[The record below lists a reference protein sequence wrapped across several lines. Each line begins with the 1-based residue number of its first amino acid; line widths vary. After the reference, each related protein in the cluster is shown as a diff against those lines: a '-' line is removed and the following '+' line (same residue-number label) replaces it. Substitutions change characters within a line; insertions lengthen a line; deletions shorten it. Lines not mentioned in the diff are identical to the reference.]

1 MAEPKAGESKVPA
14 SADGVTERNPSIPAS
29 EEGTG
34 IVPGDEGEGGGDTRL
49 PASEADGV
57 GEDGGQIEEGSE
69 APAVSWPGRGG
80 PGTIPP
86 PG

>member
-1 MAEPKAGESKVPA
+1 MDDRGQKNDTPA

-34 IVPGDEGEGGGDTRL
+34 IVPEDEGGSDSDTHL
-49 PASEADGV
+49 PASE
-57 GEDGGQIEEGSE
+57 EDSGLIGDEGD
-69 APAVSWPGRGG
+69 APAQSWPGGGG
-80 PGTIPP
+80 PGTFPP

>member
-1 MAEPKAGESKVPA
+1 MGDSRRSGTEAAGAGGAGKGDV
-14 SADGVTERNPSIPAS
+14 SIPAS

-34 IVPGDEGEGGGDTRL
+34 IVPEDEGSGEG
-49 PASEADGV
+49 P
-57 GEDGGQIEEGSE
+57 EEGARPRE
-69 APAVSWPGRGG
+69 EKDERPVQSWPGKGG

>member
-1 MAEPKAGESKVPA
+1 MDHDQGKDGAPQ

-34 IVPGDEGEGGGDTRL
+34 IVPGDEGSEGGGETHL
-49 PASEADGV
+49 PASESDT
-57 GEDGGQIEEGSE
+57 GQIADDGEG
-69 APAVSWPGRGG
+69 PAVSWPGRGR